1 MLWLAA
7 GAVLSVGAV
16 AAYYMLSFGTL
27 LGGQAALESAAVH
40 QQTHLVDGTFTA
52 VPLAGLAGILISP
65 SRGVLIFCP
74 IVIFAA
80 VGAWRARHDPHTV
93 VRLTLPVAAF
103 IVAWSQYA
111 VWWGG
116 HSYGP
121 RYLSDIAIPL
131 GVLLGHGLLPLQR
144 GWASV
149 RTALAGWSI
158 AVQLIGVVCYPG
170 GGWNSIPADV
180 DRAHERLWDW
190 RDSQIVRTARAGP
203 YRRAGAVSDEAG
215 RRTTTG
221 Q

>member
-1 MLWLAA
+1 
-7 GAVLSVGAV
+7 V
-16 AAYYMLSFGTL
+16 
-27 LGGQAALESAAVH
+27 AVH
-40 QQTHLVDGTFTA
+40 QQTHFVDGTFTA
-52 VPLAGLAGILISP
+52 VPLAGLAGILVSP

-74 IVIFAA
+74 IVGWAV
-80 VGAWRARHDPHTV
+80 VGAWRARLDTGTLL
-93 VRLTLPVAAF
+93 RLTLPVAAF
-103 IVAWSQYA
+103 IAAWSQYT

-149 RTALAGWSI
+149 RTALAGWSL
-158 AVQLIGVVCYPG
+158 AVQLVGVVCYPG
-170 GGWNSIPADV
+170 GAWNSVPADV
-180 DRAHERLWDW
+180 DRAHARLWDW

-203 YRRAGAVSDEAG
+203 YRKAGAVSDEAV